1 MIHSFVCGHDCQV
14 KQDITLDEISDALQE
29 PGRTVWVSLEMP
41 TPDEFKAVLSD
52 VFHFHPLAIEDCQS
66 QGYQP
71 PKVDDFGSYLFI
83 ITHGIGIDPANGD
96 LVLRELDCF
105 LGRNYLVTSYQTPEM
120 PLIEAIKKRFDRD
133 ERLHNRG
140 ADFLC
145 HAILDRL
152 VDEYMPVLDSM
163 DDELDK
169 LEDMVL
175 ERPRTEALQRVLA
188 LKHSILIL
196 RRVVSPEREVMNR
209 LSRDDL
215 PQIAAPN
222 RIYYRDVYDHLVR
235 IHDLSESLRDVTSG
249 TLDTYLSVTSN
260 RLNEIMKALTVVSTI
275 FLPLTF
281 LAGIY
286 GMNFR
291 HMPEL
296 DWVLGYPMVWVV
308 CISIA
313 VGMLWFFRR
322 HEWL

>member
-1 MIHSFVCGHDCQV
+1 MIRSFVCGTECQL
-14 KQDITLDEISDALQE
+14 KQDLALEEIADALQE
-29 PGRTVWVSLEMP
+29 PGKTVWVSLE
-41 TPDEFKAVLSD
+41 TTTSDEFKTVLSD
-52 VFHFHPLAIEDCQS
+52 LFHFHPLAIEDCQS

-83 ITHGIGIDPANGD
+83 VIHGIGVDSSSGD
-96 LVLRELDCF
+96 LVLKELDCF
-105 LGRNYLVTSYQTPEM
+105 LGRNYLVTSYQTLDM
-120 PLIEAIKKRFDRD
+120 PPIEAMKKRFDRD

-140 ADFLC
+140 MDFLC

-152 VDEYMPVLDSM
+152 VDEYMPILDEM
-163 DDELDK
+163 DEELDK

-175 ERPRTEALQRVLA
+175 EHPRTEALQRVLS
-188 LKHSILIL
+188 LKHNILTL

-215 PQIAAPN
+215 PQISAPN
-222 RIYYRDVYDHLVR
+222 RIYFRDVYDHLVR

-291 HMPEL
+291 YMPEL
-296 DWVLGYPMVWVV
+296 NWHWGYPMVWAI
-308 CISIA
+308 CIGIVA
-313 VGMLWFFRR
+313 GMLWFFRR